1 MSITLVLGN
10 KAYSSWSLRPWIALK
25 QAGIAFDEI
34 MVPIGVDD
42 AGDEIRKHSPAGKVP
57 ILKDG
62 DLTVWDS
69 LAIIEYAAERFPDA
83 GIWPEDRQARALARS
98 ISAEM
103 HSGFVPLRN
112 LCNMNTRKHYPG
124 FALTPDVE
132 ANVARIDQI
141 WTETRAAHG
150 KSGPFLFGT
159 WTGADAMYAPVVS
172 RFKTYDVT
180 VSGPAR
186 AYMEAVLALPAMR
199 EWYAAGA
206 AETTVIAKYEY

>member
-1 MSITLVLGN
+1 MSFTLVLGN

-34 MVPIGVDD
+34 MVQIGTEGT
-42 AGDEIRKHSPAGKVP
+42 GDLIRKHSPAGKVP
-57 ILKDG
+57 VLKDG

-69 LAIIEYAAERFPDA
+69 LAIIEYVAEKFPDA
-83 GIWPEDRQARALARS
+83 GIWPKDQQARALARS

-132 ANVARIDQI
+132 ENVARIDQI

-150 KSGPFLFGT
+150 KSGPFLFGV
-159 WTGADAMYAPVVS
+159 WTGADAMYAPVVT
-172 RFKTYDVT
+172 RFKTYDVK
-180 VSGPAR
+180 VSEPAR
-186 AYMEAVLALPAMR
+186 EYLEAVLALPAMR
-199 EWYAAGA
+199 DWYAAGA
-206 AETTVIAKYEY
+206 AETTVIEKYEY

>member
-1 MSITLVLGN
+1 MSLTLVLGN

-34 MVPIGVDD
+34 MVPIGIENS
-42 AGDEIRKHSPAGKVP
+42 GDEIRKHSPAGKVP

-69 LAIIEYAAERFPDA
+69 LAIIEYAAEKFPEA
-83 GIWPEDRQARALARS
+83 GIWPKDARARAVARS

-124 FALTPDVE
+124 FALTPEVE
-132 ANVARIDQI
+132 ADVARIDRI
-141 WTETRAAHG
+141 WSDTRAAYG
-150 KSGPFLFGT
+150 KNGPFLFGA
-159 WTGADAMYAPVVS
+159 WTGADAMYAPVVT
-172 RFKTYDVT
+172 RFRTYDVKL
-180 VSGPAR
+180 SKPAQDY
-186 AYMEAVLALPAMR
+186 ADSVLALPAMR

-206 AETTVIAKYEY
+206 AETTVIEKYEY

>member
-1 MSITLVLGN
+1 MSLTLVLGN

-34 MVPIGVDD
+34 MVPIGIEK

-69 LAIIEYAAERFPDA
+69 LAILEYVAEKFPDA
-83 GIWPEDRQARALARS
+83 GIWPKDSKTRALARS

-103 HSGFVPLRN
+103 HSGFAPLRN
-112 LCNMNTRKHYPG
+112 LCNMNTRKHYPD

-132 ANVARIDQI
+132 ADIRRIDQI

-150 KSGPFLFGT
+150 EGGPFLFGA
-159 WTGADAMYAPVVS
+159 WTGADAMYAPVAS
-172 RFKTYDVT
+172 RFRTYDVKPSKAGQDY
-180 VSGPAR
+180 VD
-186 AYMEAVLALPAMR
+186 AVLALPAMR

-206 AETTVIAKYEY
+206 AEAVVIEKYEY